1 MADIL
6 IAAEQTAP
14 GFWRFDEGD
23 TAELRIAALQ
33 PFRNSAGVY
42 VPSGNISNPDTC
54 LVVECVVN
62 ADLSVSIPDV
72 TELFTTQD
80 SIDNQNVQYQA
91 ALFPRRGGNARQMWP
106 DETTGSGF
114 SIQPNLAPATTWSQI
129 CLTNRARYLANPP
142 QTYLNLPDLINFG
155 NGRWGAYRY
164 ASDVDAGIAFAD
176 VPPVLA
182 NHPEFVGTNSPL
194 LPSAGQLAAML
205 GTQGTPSNTN
215 RYVTD
220 EDFRLPGGE
229 AFVFADRFVSL
240 TAALLYCSSTFST
253 GATLVIS
260 TDISQAGAIVIPPT
274 VNLSFTQA
282 GRLSIVSG
290 TTVIRGG
297 VTAPPQQIFFPSG
310 SGAVSFATAP
320 QSDLLL
326 PEWFGGEAAALVAA
340 ATATPTL
347 PVGVVGSNDPRL
359 AATSTAPRYIDPT
372 AAPYSVLRDGT
383 PQSTAG
389 LQAALDAAR
398 DSNGLYTG
406 VYCKP
411 GRYGFNSGSLVVPS
425 SIALVGS
432 WEAAPTHSWLH
443 DDPETLFQQDATD
456 GKGTTFEIT
465 VGAGTSTGAFITQY
479 ANATVK
485 GIAFYYPNQLRTS
498 VAPTVY
504 PPTILFKGETYTAAD
519 QRLENCE
526 FVNSYFAVK
535 ARYSSR
541 FTIRDIRGC
550 PIYRGLD
557 IDKQYD
563 YALIED
569 VEFASFIFSAVWDTD
584 PGGANIGH
592 WMNQN
597 GSGLVMARVDHLIVN
612 NLYCYGYE
620 RAVYGTTSTDEVLAG
635 LTIPGGAPWATFIN
649 AGADGCRLLAYLEDA
664 AGSATHPGVGVI
676 FNGGMV
682 TGNLDPANLSLD
694 GYGIS
699 TGTAFKGQLQ
709 VTGMLFGGGAGVA
722 RDYNLHLQ
730 GGGQINVA
738 GCFFH
743 TWDHAAI
750 IAAPMDVSNPL
761 NLTVTGNTFYGAT
774 GAAIQSAGP
783 AYMVGLSSGNQYI
796 NRTHTE
802 AFNLSQQAGYEFHS
816 NGDKFADNVSLIG
829 NVAEI
834 NAGTGGFVVLD
845 NGNLAGFGNVSA
857 ASSSG
862 QGSAGMAGITTGS
875 DGFAVFSVNVS
886 FDRDTGFYNR
896 LSVSNE
902 AWQILQEAKAD
913 NSGRTVFRHAD
924 AGANPIVWTDVF
936 VLSPTGAATF
946 SGQYASAEVDAGN
959 SGTAKTIDWN
969 AGNVQYV
976 TLTGDC
982 TFTFSNP
989 IAGARYCLMLKQDA
1003 TGSRLATWPAAVLW
1017 SAGTAPTLTTTAAK
1031 VDIITFIFDGVN
1043 TKYYGGSVLNF

>member
-1 MADIL
+1 
-6 IAAEQTAP
+6 
-14 GFWRFDEGD
+14 
-23 TAELRIAALQ
+23 
-33 PFRNSAGVY
+33 
-42 VPSGNISNPDTC
+42 
-54 LVVECVVN
+54 
-62 ADLSVSIPDV
+62 
-72 TELFTTQD
+72 
-80 SIDNQNVQYQA
+80 
-91 ALFPRRGGNARQMWP
+91 
-106 DETTGSGF
+106 
-114 SIQPNLAPATTWSQI
+114 
-129 CLTNRARYLANPP
+129 
-142 QTYLNLPDLINFG
+142 
-155 NGRWGAYRY
+155 
-164 ASDVDAGIAFAD
+164 
-176 VPPVLA
+176 
-182 NHPEFVGTNSPL
+182 
-194 LPSAGQLAAML
+194 
-205 GTQGTPSNTN
+205 
-215 RYVTD
+215 
-220 EDFRLPGGE
+220 
-229 AFVFADRFVSL
+229 
-240 TAALLYCSSTFST
+240 
-253 GATLVIS
+253 
-260 TDISQAGAIVIPPT
+260 
-274 VNLSFTQA
+274 
-282 GRLSIVSG
+282 
-290 TTVIRGG
+290 
-297 VTAPPQQIFFPSG
+297 
-310 SGAVSFATAP
+310 
-320 QSDLLL
+320 
-326 PEWFGGEAAALVAA
+326 
-340 ATATPTL
+340 
-347 PVGVVGSNDPRL
+347 
-359 AATSTAPRYIDPT
+359 
-372 AAPYSVLRDGT
+372 
-383 PQSTAG
+383 
-389 LQAALDAAR
+389 
-398 DSNGLYTG
+398 
-406 VYCKP
+406 
-411 GRYGFNSGSLVVPS
+411 
-425 SIALVGS
+425 
-432 WEAAPTHSWLH
+432 
-443 DDPETLFQQDATD
+443 
-456 GKGTTFEIT
+456 
-465 VGAGTSTGAFITQY
+465 
-479 ANATVK
+479 
-485 GIAFYYPNQLRTS
+485 
-498 VAPTVY
+498 
-504 PPTILFKGETYTAAD
+504 
-519 QRLENCE
+519 
-526 FVNSYFAVK
+526 
-535 ARYSSR
+535 
-541 FTIRDIRGC
+541 
-550 PIYRGLD
+550 
-557 IDKQYD
+557 
-563 YALIED
+563 
-569 VEFASFIFSAVWDTD
+569 
-584 PGGANIGH
+584 
-592 WMNQN
+592 
-597 GSGLVMARVDHLIVN
+597 VDHLIVN